1 MLWNFSSVDEL
12 AVERN
17 THGAEQKTGVLVGVG
32 AGVDGDVA
40 TGDHF
45 GGVPVLFR
53 LDLLIILGTVCT
65 CMCT

>member
-1 MLWNFSSVDEL
+1 MLSFFPSVDKL
-12 AVERN
+12 AVEGN

-45 GGVPVLFR
+45 RGVPIPF
-53 LDLLIILGTVCT
+53 
-65 CMCT
+65 